1 MQFDFDRVINREGS
15 DSVKFDA
22 RRAVFGKADV
32 IPLWVAD
39 MDFAAPPA
47 VTDALTRRAAHPLY
61 GYTLFPDTLYRAC
74 QDWFEHRH
82 GWSIKRRDLLMCPGV
97 VPSIHA
103 VLTALTGPGDQII
116 VQPPV
121 YFPFFEVVRDS
132 GRELVNNPL
141 KVEQGEYRFDF
152 EHLEQC
158 LEAGAR
164 WLVLCSPHNPVGR
177 VWHQHE
183 LEQLLALARRY
194 ELNIISDEIHAD
206 LVYEGVEHTPLATLS
221 DEVNIITTVSASKT
235 FNIAGLGLSALVVP
249 DKKQRQV
256 IKKVFDEAHISAAN
270 PFSITATLTA
280 YQQGEAWLDAMM
292 AYVADNYQW
301 VSRFFADNCPLIQ
314 PFRPEGTYLLWLDC
328 RQMQLDDDALKS
340 FFVDKAGV
348 GMNPGISFGDVGSGF
363 MRMNLATPR
372 SVLGQACRQIASA
385 FNQS

>member
-1 MQFDFDRVINREGS
+1 MQFDFDRVINRAGS

-22 RRAVFGKADV
+22 RRAVFGKAGV

-61 GYTLFPDTLYRAC
+61 GYTLYPDALYRAY
-74 QDWFEHRH
+74 QNWFEHRH

-141 KVEQGEYRFDF
+141 KIEQGEYRFDF

-177 VWHQHE
+177 VWHPQE

-206 LVYEGVEHTPLATLS
+206 LVYGGVEHIPLATLS
-221 DEVNIITTVSASKT
+221 DAVNIITTVSASKT

-249 DKKQRQV
+249 DKTQRQAV
-256 IKKVFDEAHISAAN
+256 KKVFDEAHISAAN
-270 PFSITATLTA
+270 PFSITATIAA

-292 AYVADNYQW
+292 VYVADNYQW
-301 VSRFFADNCPLIQ
+301 VSRFFAENCPLIR

-328 RQMQLDDDALKS
+328 RQLRLEDEALKS

-348 GMNPGISFGDVGSGF
+348 GMNPGISFGDAGSGF

-372 SVLGQACRQIASA
+372 SVLEQACRQIESA
-385 FNQS
+385 FKQS